1 MFKRSDYQVTPLSGQ
16 RPEHIRPAF
25 TTHLIPV
32 LLKVTRCY
40 GPFSV

>member
-1 MFKRSDYQVTPLSGQ
+1 MYELRDYQVTPLSGQ
-16 RPEHIRPAF
+16 RPEHVQTAF
-25 TTHLIPV
+25 TTHLIPE